1 MIEIQGHRGVL
12 ATQHGNTL
20 ASFVEAL
27 TLGVDAIEVD
37 IWLTSDRQLALRH
50 DAVVNGRDI
59 RDGRLREAVVEVLP
73 DAVHRIGIEARTPTL
88 EELLALMR
96 FAGADDV
103 VLDIEVKTD
112 RAKGREY
119 SHSIVWWLASILR
132 VHESGQ
138 ALRVRSFDPLVIKA
152 MGEEIPSVPR
162 VALCREAVGPDPG
175 LYPSDTCA
183 LIEAALAAGA
193 EAVAP
198 EVNLLDEKLVA
209 RAHAAGLKVYPWTL
223 VTEEQIANAVSLG
236 VDGVCVNDVAL
247 ARATFAGLGQEVP
260 VPRPIS
266 LPILR

>member
-1 MIEIQGHRGVL
+1 
-12 ATQHGNTL
+12 
-20 ASFVEAL
+20 
-27 TLGVDAIEVD
+27 
-37 IWLTSDRQLALRH
+37 
-50 DAVVNGRDI
+50 
-59 RDGRLREAVVEVLP
+59 
-73 DAVHRIGIEARTPTL
+73 L

>member
-12 ATQHGNTL
+12 ATRHGNTL

-27 TLGVDAIEVD
+27 TLGVSAIEVD

-59 RDGRLREAVVEVLP
+59 RDGKLRDAGVEVLP
-73 DAVHRIGIEARTPTL
+73 EAVHKVRAEARTPTL

-96 FAGADDV
+96 FAGAGGV

-119 SHSIVWWLASILR
+119 SHSIVWWLANILR

-138 ALRVRSFDPLVIKA
+138 ALRVRSFDPLIIKA

-162 VALCREAVGPDPG
+162 VALCRESAVPDPG
-175 LYPSDTCA
+175 LYPSDSFA
-183 LIEAALAAGA
+183 LIEAALAAKA

-198 EVNLLDEKLVA
+198 ESNLLNESLVA
-209 RAHAAGLKVYPWTL
+209 QAHAAGLKVYPWTL
-223 VTEEQIANAVSLG
+223 VTTEQIANAVSLG

-247 ARATFAGLGQEVP
+247 ARDTLAGLGQEVP
-260 VPRPIS
+260 APRPIS
-266 LPILR
+266 LPMLR